1 MEKDLEQSP
10 SSAMRHARLG
20 QLYSLMGRKEE
31 AIREGKRAT
40 ELQPESADAFGGP
53 TYSGMLALIYART
66 GENDQALAL
75 IERLLKTPGPVYYH
89 GAGMT
94 IADLRTRWL
103 WDPIRSDRRFQEI
116 VNGPEPQ
123 TRP

>member
-1 MEKDLEQSP
+1 
-10 SSAMRHARLG
+10 
-20 QLYSLMGRKEE
+20 
-31 AIREGKRAT
+31 
-40 ELQPESADAFGGP
+40 
-53 TYSGMLALIYART
+53 MLALIYART

-94 IADLRTRWL
+94 IADLRKRWL
-103 WDPIRSDRRFQEI
+103 WDPIRSDARFQQI
-116 VNGPEPQ
+116 VDGPEPQ